1 MTSWPRLCLAVLIA
15 FGFAFAKDKAPITD
29 DRIHDQVLMKL
40 AGDVDV
46 KGGGI
51 DVEVHNGVVT
61 LKGKVE
67 KDKQREKAE
76 RLVKKIKGVS
86 SVSNQLVVG
95 QK

>member
-1 MTSWPRLCLAVLIA
+1 MTSWARLCLLVLLA
-15 FGFAFAKDKAPITD
+15 FGFAFSKDKAPLTD
-29 DRIHDQVLMKL
+29 DSIHDQVLMKL

-51 DVEVHNGVVT
+51 DVEVHNGAVT

-86 SVSNQLVVG
+86 SVSNQLIVG